1 MVRAFLFILILSLHT
16 SLHNISLSLYP
27 RQFVSPGKCVT
38 ATIVLSCHFSLVVTS
53 HYIELEVTSNS
64 MLNVK

>member
-16 SLHNISLSLYP
+16 SLHNFSLSLSP
-27 RQFVSPGKCVT
+27 GQFVSPGKCVT
-38 ATIVLSCHFSLVVTS
+38 ATIVLSYLFSLVTS

-64 MLNVK
+64 TLNVK